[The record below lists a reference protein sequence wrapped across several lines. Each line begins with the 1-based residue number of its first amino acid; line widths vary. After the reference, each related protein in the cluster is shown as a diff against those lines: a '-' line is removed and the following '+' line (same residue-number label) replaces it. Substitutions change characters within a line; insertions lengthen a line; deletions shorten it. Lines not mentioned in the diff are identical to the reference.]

1 MEQEQFFTEYDTL
14 VHSQEIQILKSI
26 LPFIDTNQQMSFA
39 ILIQFIE
46 FKNTIQIF
54 QKNKNILSAHA
65 IAPENDGKN
74 AMLTAI
80 KKFISPSQRETFD
93 NMMNLIS
100 MMNLMNGS
108 NDMSGIMSMMGGSDD
123 MSGIMSMMGGSNDMS
138 GIMSMMGSPE
148 NMTDFKNIMNPSE
161 DIINSP
167 EDIMNIKESMEN
179 NADDFN
185 ISNNKEEL
193 C

>member
-54 QKNKNILSAHA
+54 QKNKKILSAHA
-65 IAPENDGKN
+65 ISPENDGKN

-93 NMMNLIS
+93 NMMNMIS

-108 NDMSGIMSMMGGSDD
+108 SDMSD
-123 MSGIMSMMGGSNDMS
+123 
-138 GIMSMMGSPE
+138 IMSMMGSPE